1 MQIRYSILALCA
13 LGMAVGCSGARSSPT
28 STNGSANAVASN
40 TSHAT
45 VPSVT
50 PSSQSSEIPVKPGNG
65 GSTPKAKTPAV
76 KVISP
81 SGDTGSAPGAA
92 PAKPAPSISVP
103 VAITK
108 DTGWVKT
115 DKSPVE
121 VATEADQM
129 IKSLNGVQVNIV
141 YAMTSATGRTSG
153 HLVEKLRNSS
163 VYALQFP
170 ILVKDPQ
177 RGVVPALAWV
187 KSTGPAVT
195 TRVDKLVVSRPAGSK
210 PAPAA
215 LEMVQHW
222 PTNANR
228 EVFAG
233 LMEKRMPFAEYM
245 KALEDKKSGY
255 SVKVEERKQPFEGK
269 VVDEYMI
276 TAVRS
281 PAAAKTL
288 GASTIRVVMN
298 AQLHLPVSIRAEVAP
313 PGAPLSDSL
322 KWDAQWVNHQ
332 KFSDQEFLFPQTQ
345 KGI

>member
-1 MQIRYSILALCA
+1 MQIRFSIIALSVLSLVA
-13 LGMAVGCSGARSSPT
+13 GCSGGSSSSA
-28 STNGSANAVASN
+28 STNAPNGPVASN
-40 TSHAT
+40 TTPSTTPNVT
-45 VPSVT
+45 VP
-50 PSSQSSEIPVKPGNG
+50 PQSPANGQKSAGNG
-65 GSTPKAKTPAV
+65 KAAPTV
-76 KVISP
+76 Q
-81 SGDTGSAPGAA
+81 PGAKSSA
-92 PAKPAPSISVP
+92 TTGAAKSTSAISPAKPTTSKGGPGA
-103 VAITK
+103 VAK
-108 DTGWVKT
+108 DTGWVKV
-115 DKSPVE
+115 DKSPVD
-121 VATEADQM
+121 VGTEADQM
-129 IKSLNGVQVNIV
+129 IKSLNGVQVNID
-141 YAMTSATGRTSG
+141 YMMTSSTGTTAG

-195 TRVDKLVVSRPAGSK
+195 TRVDKSVVSRPAGPK
-210 PAPAA
+210 PPPPA
-215 LEMVQHW
+215 LDLVQHW

-233 LMEKRMPFAEYM
+233 LVEQRMPFAEYI
-245 KALEDKKSGY
+245 KALLDKKSGY

-281 PAAAKTL
+281 ATAAKTL
-288 GASTIRVVMN
+288 GASTIRLVMN
-298 AQLHLPVSIRAEVAP
+298 AQLHLPVSIRAQISK
-313 PGAPLSDSL
+313 PGAAQSDSL

-332 KFSDQEFLFPQTQ
+332 KFEDKDFLFPQTQ